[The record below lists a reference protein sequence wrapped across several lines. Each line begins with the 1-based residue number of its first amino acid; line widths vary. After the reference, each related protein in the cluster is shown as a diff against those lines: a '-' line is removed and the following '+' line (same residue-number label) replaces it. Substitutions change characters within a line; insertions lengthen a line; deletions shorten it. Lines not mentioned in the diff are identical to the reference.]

1 MNYSLIYLNLTTL
14 GLSVISIISSIVLD
28 VKYWKTSGLTTP
40 NGIIG
45 LIMRISSLLWC
56 VQVVAVLFKA
66 EKFVTESK
74 SLVEQRMGITVDLC
88 AAQVFVTLN
97 VMCIFASFIYYW
109 ISVAT
114 MLPISKLLGKTK
126 KLIDKHPLM
135 VPIGLLVYY
144 LIYLACFFGPLLVWK
159 GQLLRYSYWRVLIQA
174 MVQILL
180 GLFLLPV
187 LIYLINALYR
197 FITAK
202 DASQDSANDE
212 LVRKVT
218 MALIRMILTN
228 MMLIVFMIMAPATN
242 LVLDRTLLFE
252 EIQITHPIYSQ
263 SATTMF
269 TSTQSIVNLTG
280 FFISL
285 LFWGSTPQEKR

>member
-1 MNYSLIYLNLTTL
+1 
-14 GLSVISIISSIVLD
+14 
-28 VKYWKTSGLTTP
+28 
-40 NGIIG
+40 
-45 LIMRISSLLWC
+45 
-56 VQVVAVLFKA
+56 
-66 EKFVTESK
+66 
-74 SLVEQRMGITVDLC
+74 
-88 AAQVFVTLN
+88 
-97 VMCIFASFIYYW
+97 
-109 ISVAT
+109 
-114 MLPISKLLGKTK
+114 
-126 KLIDKHPLM
+126 
-135 VPIGLLVYY
+135 
-144 LIYLACFFGPLLVWK
+144 
-159 GQLLRYSYWRVLIQA
+159 

-252 EIQITHPIYSQ
+252 EIQITHPIYAQ

-285 LFWGSTPQEKR
+285 LFLGKYTTRKKIENPTEREVVKSVQLSETPHPNPSLSRLGD